1 VFIELQADAGDYRDV
16 AARVEHLAR
25 VQTGG

>member
-1 VFIELQADAGDYRDV
+1 MELQADAGEYRDV
-16 AARVEHLAR
+16 AARVDRLSR